1 MARDFVREGVQH
13 HQAGRLAEAA
23 SCYAKVARSDPGWPH
38 AVHYLGLIALQ
49 QGDPAGAARLI
60 KQAIARQPEVPE
72 FHVNLGNAEKRSG
85 NLPAAVFAYDRALA
99 LRPSFAEA
107 AANRGLALADLGR
120 SGEAVLAIEHALAL
134 SPGLAALR
142 LPLARLYFSLGSHVA
157 AQAHFAAGLD
167 DAAPA
172 DAWVEA
178 GISALELRQPKLAR
192 QHFQRAIAIDPANYD
207 ALNGLGAASA
217 DLGLISEAIAA
228 LEAARQLAPAR
239 LPALENLANVL
250 KDAGRLD
257 EALALYR
264 EALALNVPSRFLH
277 SNYLFAT
284 LYSDRLSESE
294 IVAAHR
300 TFGDRLG
307 NSPRSAV
314 RLADP
319 ARRLRLGY
327 VSGDLFD
334 HPVASFLIG
343 VLRHHAVD
351 DFEVFVYQTGS
362 YVDRTTEQLKSRVE
376 HWREVA
382 QLDDAKLAA
391 LVQDDALDVVVDL
404 SGHTAD
410 NRLAVFA
417 RRLAP
422 VQLSYLGYPFRSGLR
437 AIDYRVVDR
446 VTDPLDAP
454 GDEPLIRL
462 SRTYY
467 GFTPPA
473 LAPAVQPLPRLVS
486 GRLTFGVASNLAKVT
501 ATTLDDWATLLRT
514 LADTNL
520 RWRAKAF
527 ADPGVRQRMFDELG
541 RRGVVPA
548 RVQLDGW
555 TASGDRWAALSAVD
569 VALDTR
575 PYNQATS
582 TCEAL
587 WMGVPT
593 LTIAGDS
600 HRARMGASIL
610 DAVGLPQCIG
620 NSVDDWIRVASS
632 WQEKPQELAGL
643 RAGMRQRMLD
653 SALCDCRG
661 LARELEAAYQRA
673 FAAACGGAS
682 PA

>member
-1 MARDFVREGVQH
+1 MGRDFVREGVQH

-38 AVHYLGLIALQ
+38 AIHYLGLIALQ
-49 QGDPAGAARLI
+49 QGDPARAAGLI
-60 KQAIARQPEVPE
+60 KQAIARLPEVPE

-85 NLPAAVFAYDRALA
+85 NLPAAVLAYERALA

-107 AANRGLALADLGR
+107 SANRGLALADLGQAH
-120 SGEAVLAIEHALAL
+120 EAVLAIEHALAL
-134 SPGLAALR
+134 NPGLAALQ
-142 LPLARLYFSLGSHVA
+142 LPLARLHFSLGNH
-157 AQAHFAAGLD
+157 AQAQPLFTASLD

-178 GISALELRQPKLAR
+178 GISALELRQPELAR
-192 QHFQRAIAIDPANYD
+192 RHFRRAIAIEPANYG

-217 DLGLISEAIAA
+217 DLGLIGEAIAA
-228 LEAARQLAPAR
+228 LESARQRAPAQ

-250 KDAGRLD
+250 KDAGRVD

-264 EALALNVPSRFLH
+264 EALALHGPSRFLL
-277 SNYLFAT
+277 SNYLFAA
-284 LYSDRLSESE
+284 LYSDHLPESE

-300 TFGDRLG
+300 AFGDRFG
-307 NSPRSAV
+307 DSPGRAVRSAN
-314 RLADP
+314 P
-319 ARRLRLGY
+319 PRRLRLGY

-343 VLRHHAVD
+343 VLRHHAVQ

-362 YVDRTTEQLKSRVE
+362 YVDRTTAQLKSHVE
-376 HWREVA
+376 HWREAA
-382 QLDDAKLAA
+382 QLNDAQFAA
-391 LVQDDALDVVVDL
+391 LVQGDALDVVVDL

-410 NRLAVFA
+410 NRLAAFA
-417 RRLAP
+417 ARLAP
-422 VQLSYLGYPFRSGLR
+422 VQLTYLGYPFRSGLR

-446 VTDPLDAP
+446 VTDPLDASE
-454 GDEPLIRL
+454 DEPLIRL
-462 SRTYY
+462 ARTYY
-467 GFTPPA
+467 GFTPPTE
-473 LAPAVQPLPRLVS
+473 APAVPPLPRLTS
-486 GRLTFGVASNLAKVT
+486 GQLTFGVASNLAKVT
-501 ATTLDDWATLLRT
+501 ATALDDWAALLCA
-514 LADTNL
+514 LADANL

-527 ADPGVRQRMFDELG
+527 ADPNVRQRMLDELG
-541 RRGVVPA
+541 RRGVAPS

-555 TASGDRWAALSAVD
+555 TASGDRWAALSSVD

-620 NSVDDWIRVASS
+620 SSVDDWIRVASQ
-632 WQEKPQELAGL
+632 WHEKPQELASL
-643 RAGMRQRMLD
+643 RADMRKRMLE

-661 LARELEAAYQRA
+661 LARELEAAYRRA
-673 FAAACGGAS
+673 FAEVCGRVS